1 MEVGD
6 GDEANLDGEAG
17 SDMDD
22 RTLSLFVTVFL
33 LLMLLPALA
42 MHRSLMTQQSTAEH
56 ETKTAEE

>member
-6 GDEANLDGEAG
+6 GDETNVDGGTG
-17 SDMDD
+17 SEITN
-22 RTLSLFVTVFL
+22 RTLSIFVTVFL

-42 MHRSLMTQQSTAEH
+42 MHRSLMTQQSTQEH